1 MSRGQAS
8 AVNTQG
14 TNLLNT
20 ENANSSTALNS
31 VLPAYQAQLANP
43 GYTPA
48 QQNAITQNS
57 LGGIG
62 AAFGAANQNATNTAA
77 RTGNA
82 ADLTSQQDA
91 LARERMQA
99 VGSQEAQNQNTF
111 TNAARADRNAAQGG
125 LSGIFR
131 TSQGGANSTLG
142 TLSGN
147 ANAGN
152 NKSFWDQLTSGVLGA
167 GSTALGKWLSP
178 SSGGN
183 NNGANG

>member
-8 AVNTQG
+8 AVNKEG

-20 ENANSSTALNS
+20 ETGNATTALNS
-31 VLPAYQAQLANP
+31 VLPSYQGQLANP

-91 LARERMQA
+91 LARERMQT
-99 VGSQEAQNQNTF
+99 VGSQEAANQ
-111 TNAARADRNAAQGG
+111 TNFATDAQKQQQAAQSG
-125 LSGIFR
+125 LQGIFG
-131 TSQGGANSTLG
+131 TSQGGANSTLS

-147 ANAGN
+147 ANSPQ
-152 NKSFWDQLTSGVLGA
+152 NKGFWDTLWGNVQQGA
-167 GSTALGKWLSP
+167 GAIAG
-178 SSGGN
+178 
-183 NNGANG
+183 